1 MKFANLPKV
10 LRDKELH
17 VGNINVH
24 SDDDNQYNI
33 HFIHLVKQSLKISLK
48 KYK

>member
-1 MKFANLPKV
+1 MKFANLPQI

-24 SDDDNQYNI
+24 SDDDNQYNL
-33 HFIHLVKQSLKISLK
+33 HFIDLVKQSLRISSK
-48 KYK
+48 K